1 VTRRDKKRVYIGI
14 ALLVCVLFGAGVVAG
29 YVSRNDKI
37 CSDGKPPLRE
47 RPDVLLGHVIYDCG
61 GGEIVTR

>member
-1 VTRRDKKRVYIGI
+1 MTRRDRNRVYIGLAVLACI
-14 ALLVCVLFGAGVVAG
+14 LFGAGVVAG

-37 CSDGKPPLRE
+37 CSDGKPPIRQ
-47 RPDVLLGHVIYDCG
+47 RPDVLLGHTIYDCG